1 MISKEPDVSDLID
14 QSKESLLNKNKRFYN
29 RSARTLGQFHNAG
42 RYCFTQLAAVVVGG
56 KYLVRFEK
64 NNYVINPF
72 TFGTF
77 LQEPETK
84 RGISPLYSVLNL
96 AHIQEDLLNKTVDM
110 QS

>member
-14 QSKESLLNKNKRFYN
+14 QSKESLLNKNKN
-29 RSARTLGQFHNAG
+29 GSTIEVLEHWGN
-42 RYCFTQLAAVVVGG
+42 FTMPDGTVLRNWHAVVVGG

-77 LQEPETK
+77 CKSQK
-84 RGISPLYSVLNL
+84 LN
-96 AHIQEDLLNKTVDM
+96 AE
-110 QS
+110 